1 MNEYHKI
8 QSMFM
13 RLTES
18 QYAAKKAGKKILR
31 GGRDPLRE
39 GLLVKKMRLPSPQQL
54 PVDERSDQ

>member
-39 GLLVKKMRLPSPQQL
+39 GLLVKKDALTLSAAVAR
-54 PVDERSDQ
+54 R